1 MYRGVLYKALEDHL
15 DRKLIT
21 VVTGM
26 RRVGKTTAVK
36 YLLEKVAHDNKAYID
51 FEKIEH
57 RHIFMQSSHKEVQI
71 ESKSNAALYTIHAQ
85 TTTAHS
91 GTNQSRCTPISR
103 AFAAPE
109 G

>member
-1 MYRGVLYKALEDHL
+1 MCKRLLYKSLEDHL
-15 DRKLIT
+15 DHKLIT

-57 RHIFMQSSHKEVQI
+57 RHIFMQSSYTEVQI
-71 ESKSNAALYTIHAQ
+71 ESKSNAAFFTTPAQ
-85 TTTAHS
+85 TAIAHS